1 MKKIYMFSLF
11 APLVTFF
18 AVSCEKEIANDATE
32 KQTKDSERHLTTITC
47 SFPALTDQN
56 GTKVSLGTDGSTGW
70 EEGDKIVIYGQRN
83 HSDSDDH
90 PELDRVVHTLTAS
103 EIIDPTTAVFTVDIS
118 GLTPDPAGNHPY
130 NAVYP
135 YQDDDDYLPFYSKW
149 GASGRARFKSTN
161 NLLLAGWVDGGTMTL
176 KNVCCAITF
185 TVSGEY
191 DEYFFSGYNGT
202 ETVGYGQY
210 LVEFNN
216 SENKPVSEQYYKKPN
231 EEWGC
236 KEPLTEISGSVK
248 GDGTTLNYIFIPN
261 EVNLADGFTITL
273 ANKGKKI
280 KTISSKAALS
290 LSHDHMINLGLL
302 PSSKMKDVTVF
313 SAAEMASA
321 VDMSENESANCY
333 VVSAADA
340 SNVSKLFKFRAV
352 KGNSYV
358 NGSSAGESVGAAYV
372 ASVLWETWNS
382 TSSGVTT
389 TSVINSVDYYD
400 GFIYFK
406 MPASLHA
413 GNALIA
419 VKDDK
424 GTILWSWHIWVPGT
438 AINDIDEGFAAA
450 GKKIMDRNLGALYV
464 AATGGTPDYN
474 THGLYYQWGRK
485 DPFYSDRIKG
495 APSGALSTTNVADV
509 GTSTDNTI
517 SHPTVFYHYT
527 GKNWNSSQIATL
539 WENSGKT
546 EYDPCPVGYRVPIY
560 NTSYKLWEKTDTDW
574 TFDTVNMYAKH
585 NDYASVFP
593 MPGYLNDASG
603 LWPSDSNG
611 RTIIW
616 SATDNASYKGKA
628 AFFYLNQ
635 SSKYNQDLQYKTLGG
650 SVRCVAE

>member
-1 MKKIYMFSLF
+1 MEPTIV
-11 APLVTFF
+11 A
-18 AVSCEKEIANDATE
+18 E
-32 KQTKDSERHLTTITC
+32 QTNITITC
-47 SFPALTDQN
+47 AFPTMTDQN
-56 GTKVSLGTDGSTGW
+56 GTKVSLDATGKTGW
-70 EEGDKIVIYGQRN
+70 TEGDKIVIYGQRN

-90 PELDRVVHTLTAS
+90 PELDRVIHSLKSA
-103 EIIDPTTAVFTVDIS
+103 EIIDPTTAVFDVDLS
-118 GLTPDPAGNHPY
+118 GLTPDPAGNYPF

-161 NLLLAGWVDGGTMTL
+161 NLLLAGWIDNDGTMTL

-185 TVSGEY
+185 TVSGDY
-191 DEYFFSGYNGT
+191 DEYYFSGYNGT

-216 SENKPVSEQYYKKPN
+216 SENKPVTEQYYKKPG
-231 EEWGC
+231 EDWGC
-236 KEPLTEISGSVK
+236 KDPLTEISGPVK

-273 ANKGKKI
+273 ANKGKKL
-280 KTISSKAALS
+280 KTISSKSALS

-302 PSSKMKDVTVF
+302 PSSKMKDVTLF
-313 SAAEMASA
+313 SATEMADA
-321 VDMSENESANCY
+321 VDKSEDESANCY

-340 SNVSKLFKFRAV
+340 SNASKLFKFRAV

-358 NGSSAGESVGAAYV
+358 KESSAGESIGAAYV

-382 TSSGVTT
+382 TSSGVTAK
-389 TSVINSVDYYD
+389 SVINSVDYYD
-400 GFIYFK
+400 GFVYFK

-419 VKDDK
+419 VKDDG

-438 AINDIDEGFAAA
+438 ATIDDIDEGFAAD

-464 AATGGTPDYN
+464 ATTGGTPDYN

-485 DPFYSDRIKG
+485 DPFYSDRIEG
-495 APSGALSTTNVADV
+495 TPSGVLSTTNVLDA

-517 SHPTVFYHYT
+517 SHPTVFYHYN

-539 WENSGKT
+539 WENNGKT
-546 EYDPCPVGYRVPIY
+546 EYDPCPPGYRVPIY

-585 NDYASVFP
+585 NNYASVFP
-593 MPGYLNDASG
+593 MPGYLNDASA

-611 RTIIW
+611 RSIIW
-616 SATDNASYKGKA
+616 SASDNASYKGKA
-628 AFFYLNQ
+628 AFFYLSQ
-635 SSKYNQDLQYKTLGG
+635 SSKYNQDVHYKTLGG
-650 SVRCVAE
+650 SVRCVVE